1 MRHGLRILSASLP
14 VFVAILGATA
24 PAAAQGM
31 PSNQIVVGPRL
42 SLDLN
47 DGTHVAI
54 GGEARFSV
62 LMIAPTVR
70 LDIRPELNFYFFD
83 GGNAFDISGDALFA
97 FGVHSDVVEPYAGAG
112 IGIFHVSADLGG
124 SATRV
129 GLNLLG
135 GAKFLPLQ
143 TIQPFVEMRFTVGDF
158 DPILLTGGVLFLIR

>member
-1 MRHGLRILSASLP
+1 MRHSLRILGASLP
-14 VFVAILGATA
+14 VFLTILGLTA
-24 PAAAQGM
+24 SAAAQGM
-31 PSNQIVVGPRL
+31 PTNQILIGPRL

-62 LMIAPTVR
+62 IMIAPSVR
-70 LDIRPELNFYFFD
+70 LDIRPEFNFYFFD
-83 GGNAFDISGDALFA
+83 GGNAFDLSGDALFA

-112 IGIFHVSADLGG
+112 LGIFHVSADGGG

-158 DPILLTGGVLFLIR
+158 NPILLTGGVLFLIR

>member
-1 MRHGLRILSASLP
+1 MRRTGRNLGASLL
-14 VFVAILGATA
+14 VFLAFLGT
-24 PAAAQGM
+24 AAAQGM
-31 PSNQIVVGPRL
+31 PTSPVLIGPRL

-54 GGEARFSV
+54 GGEARFGV
-62 LMIAPTVR
+62 VMIAPSVR

-83 GGNAFDISGDALFA
+83 GGNAFDLSGDALFA
-97 FGVHSDVVEPYAGAG
+97 FGVRSDVVEPYAGAG
-112 IGIFHVSADLGG
+112 IGIFHVSADAGG

-158 DPILLTGGVLFLIR
+158 DPILLTGGVLFLIK